1 MQTIE
6 ATIERVVKRG
16 RNTVNGNPRLVV
28 EVLTS
33 ADGPSRREMRVRD
46 NSGLS
51 LLIAGGEYVGDRTP
65 RTFEV
70 SRGSLVRVIE

>member
-6 ATIERVVKRG
+6 ATIERVVRRQ
-16 RNTVNGNPRLVV
+16 RNTVNGNPRLIV

-33 ADGPSRREMRVRD
+33 ADGPSRREMRVRGD
-46 NSGLS
+46 SFLS
-51 LLIAGGEYVGDRTP
+51 LSINGGMYVGDGIP

-70 SRGSLVRVIE
+70 IRGSLASIVE